1 MANKRKPMMV
11 GNWKMHKTWAETS
24 VLAQAISN
32 REKRTWDDA
41 DVAICPAQCNL
52 KAAWEVLSFD
62 RSHIKVGAQNVHWDD
77 EGAYTGEVSV
87 KMIKDVGASYCIVG
101 HSERRAYEGETN
113 EDVNRKVKALLK
125 GGLTPIV
132 CVGES
137 ERIRNDGTY
146 LDYVCKQV
154 SAAFAGLE
162 ADEVRNCVVA
172 YEPLWAIG
180 TGRTATPEEA
190 QEVCASI
197 RHEIATEYGQ
207 DAAERMRVLYGG
219 SVKPENV
226 DGLMA
231 QPDIDGGLVGGA
243 SLDADSFTQLVD
255 ATLKK

>member
-1 MANKRKPMMV
+1 MSKRKPMMV

-32 REKRTWDDA
+32 REKNTWEDT
-41 DVAICPAQCNL
+41 DVVICPAMCNL
-52 KAAWEVLSFD
+52 KAAWEVLEFD
-62 RSHIKVGAQNVHWDD
+62 KSKIKIGAQNVHWAD

-87 KMIKDVGASYCIVG
+87 AMLQDVGAAYCIVG
-101 HSERRAYEGETN
+101 HSERRAYAAETN

-125 GGLTPIV
+125 GELTPIV

-137 ERIRNDGTY
+137 EHIRNDGAY

-162 ADEVRNCVVA
+162 DNEVSKCVVA

-190 QEVCASI
+190 QEVCAAI
-197 RHEIATEYGQ
+197 RNEISTEYGK
-207 DAAERMRVLYGG
+207 DAAESIRVLYGG

-243 SLDADSFTQLVD
+243 SLNADSFTQLVD
-255 ATLKK
+255 ATLK